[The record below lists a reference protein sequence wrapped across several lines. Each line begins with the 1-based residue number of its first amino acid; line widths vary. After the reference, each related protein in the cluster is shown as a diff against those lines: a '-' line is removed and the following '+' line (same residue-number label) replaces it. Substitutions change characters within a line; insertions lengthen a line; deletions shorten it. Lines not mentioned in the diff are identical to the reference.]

1 MRLKLVPCL
10 LVALWT
16 ATPAPAPAESELD
29 PSVINTSTNC
39 QGAFEDYKRRFA
51 PLYFARAVDGSSCS
65 YSYCESGCNPTNMRE
80 KTLYACSR
88 AADGIA
94 CQISGFAGKPV
105 EVEEVAQQPK

>member
-1 MRLKLVPCL
+1 M
-10 LVALWT
+10 
-16 ATPAPAPAESELD
+16 PAPAPAESELD
-29 PSVINTSTNC
+29 PSIMNTSTDC
-39 QGAFEDYKRRFA
+39 RGAFEDYKNRFE
-51 PLYFARAVDGSSCS
+51 PLYFARAVDGSTCS